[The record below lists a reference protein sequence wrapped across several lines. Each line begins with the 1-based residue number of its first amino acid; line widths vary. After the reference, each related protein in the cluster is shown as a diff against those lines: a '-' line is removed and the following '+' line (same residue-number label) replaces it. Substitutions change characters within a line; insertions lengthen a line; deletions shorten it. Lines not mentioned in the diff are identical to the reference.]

1 MSVSKP
7 EDAAAPSPDEA
18 GASASARPPTEDAA
32 APSPGRP
39 SARDRILA
47 AAVRRIAREGID
59 EVRIAKIAMD
69 AGVSSSLVH
78 YHFETREAL
87 LAEALEYSYTAA
99 GDVRIAD
106 DELPMSSHLDR
117 LRSMID
123 QCLPTSP
130 SLEEDWVLWVELW
143 LRAVRHPELRPVAEK
158 LYGRMRHWFAAE
170 IAAGVRDGEFSPC
183 YPDEVAD
190 RLLALID
197 GFGIRTLLGDSSVPL
212 QRARQ
217 TIVAAL
223 GSELGIGA
231 PNPSLSSPS

>member
-1 MSVSKP
+1 MSVSRP
-7 EDAAAPSPDEA
+7 EGAT
-18 GASASARPPTEDAA
+18 ASA
-32 APSPGRP
+32 PGRP
-39 SARDRILA
+39 AARDRILA

-78 YHFETREAL
+78 YHFATREAL
-87 LAEALEYSYTAA
+87 LAEALEYSYAEA
-99 GDVRIAD
+99 GDVRISAE
-106 DELPMSSHLDR
+106 ELPMSSHLDR
-117 LRSMID
+117 LRWMID

-170 IAAGVRDGEFSPC
+170 IAAGVKEGEFSPC
-183 YPDEVAD
+183 HPDEVAD

-197 GFGIRTLLGDSSVPL
+197 GFGIRTLIGDSSVPL
-212 QRARQ
+212 ERARK
-217 TIVAAL
+217 TITAAL
-223 GSELGIGA
+223 ARELRLELPDPAGSR
-231 PNPSLSSPS
+231 P